1 LLPDIRQ
8 TLRGPPAQPLSW
20 LEKQQGQKCSALLR
34 ISCLKPFDR
43 LARICDRSPRIVEQK
58 TPRWIVIGEIS
69 QLVQLSNRSRKI
81 DNPAKAARRR
91 ERRESPG
98 NPRFNQLATE
108 CPQARMIDAS
118 VGQAVQACGS
128 AAGAGDHVG
137 SGGQREMEHP

>member
-1 LLPDIRQ
+1 V
-8 TLRGPPAQPLSW
+8 
-20 LEKQQGQKCSALLR
+20 SALLR

-58 TPRWIVIGEIS
+58 TPRRIVVGETS

-91 ERRESPG
+91 ERQEK

-118 VGQAVQACGS
+118 VG
-128 AAGAGDHVG
+128 
-137 SGGQREMEHP
+137 